1 MALDK
6 DALEKDIRLCKS
18 TNEDLNAEKR
28 ALQDHIEKLI
38 EGNKE
43 VEKELDS
50 FVNIDDSIVKTLER
64 RDEKLSPVLRS
75 TF

>member
-18 TNEDLNAEKR
+18 TNEALNAEKR